1 MLSIYPACFF
11 KEDNGYSVIFP
22 DLNYLATQGDTLED
36 AVAMAVDCLAGY
48 LYTAK
53 MDNEKFPKASKL
65 SDINIDRLSDE
76 LDITGTY
83 TDAFTNMVSVDV
95 KAYAKEHFDKSV
107 RKTLNRNFL
116 NRRGNH
122 AFLHGIGQL
131 VFYFFARF
139 MPFFRMPHFFQFI
152 FSHFIFK
159 HFSHD
164 LTSCCPLVCIQAILS
179 ALYADFLYFSDKYPR
194 S

>member
-36 AVAMAVDCLAGY
+36 AVVMAVDCLAGY

-107 RKTLNRNFL
+107 RKTLTIPAWLDTAAQEEGINFSKTL
-116 NRRGNH
+116 
-122 AFLHGIGQL
+122 QE
-131 VFYFFARF
+131 
-139 MPFFRMPHFFQFI
+139 
-152 FSHFIFK
+152 
-159 HFSHD
+159 
-164 LTSCCPLVCIQAILS
+164 
-179 ALYADFLYFSDKYPR
+179 ALMSKLKAH
-194 S
+194 

>member
-36 AVAMAVDCLAGY
+36 AVTMAVDCLAGY

-53 MDNEKFPKASKL
+53 MDNEKFPKSSKL

-107 RKTLNRNFL
+107 RKTLTIPAWLNTAAQEEGINFSKTL
-116 NRRGNH
+116 
-122 AFLHGIGQL
+122 QE
-131 VFYFFARF
+131 
-139 MPFFRMPHFFQFI
+139 
-152 FSHFIFK
+152 
-159 HFSHD
+159 
-164 LTSCCPLVCIQAILS
+164 
-179 ALYADFLYFSDKYPR
+179 ALMSKLKAH
-194 S
+194 

>member
-36 AVAMAVDCLAGY
+36 AVVMAVDCLAGY

-107 RKTLNRNFL
+107 RKTLTIPAWLNTAAQEEGINFSKTL
-116 NRRGNH
+116 
-122 AFLHGIGQL
+122 QE
-131 VFYFFARF
+131 
-139 MPFFRMPHFFQFI
+139 
-152 FSHFIFK
+152 
-159 HFSHD
+159 
-164 LTSCCPLVCIQAILS
+164 
-179 ALYADFLYFSDKYPR
+179 ALMSKLKAH
-194 S
+194 